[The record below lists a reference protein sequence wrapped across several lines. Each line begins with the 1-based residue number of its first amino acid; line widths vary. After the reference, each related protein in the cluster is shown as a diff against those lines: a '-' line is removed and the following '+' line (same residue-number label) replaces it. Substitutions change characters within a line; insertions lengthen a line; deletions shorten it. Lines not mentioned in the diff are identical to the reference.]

1 MKNLLKYKEYLGTV
15 SFSDEDQCL
24 YGKLIGIDDLV
35 SYESDSVSGLKKA
48 FEDAV
53 EDYLETCKSLNKNPL
68 KSYGGVFNIR
78 TTPEK
83 HETLA
88 IMAQKNGLKL
98 NQLVNKAFEEFIQK
112 AAVTE
117 GFLD

>member
-1 MKNLLKYKEYLGTV
+1 MVCNNYYDGHNQILFWHL
-15 SFSDEDQCL
+15 FP
-24 YGKLIGIDDLV
+24 
-35 SYESDSVSGLKKA
+35 LKKA

-68 KSYGGVFNIR
+68 KSYRGVFNIR

>member
-1 MKNLLKYKEYLGTV
+1 M
-15 SFSDEDQCL
+15 
-24 YGKLIGIDDLV
+24 
-35 SYESDSVSGLKKA
+35 
-48 FEDAV
+48 
-53 EDYLETCKSLNKNPL
+53 
-68 KSYGGVFNIR
+68 FNIR

>member
-68 KSYGGVFNIR
+68 KSYRGVFNIR

-83 HETLA
+83 YETLA

-112 AAVTE
+112 AAVTD